1 MLYRLSSRYQ
11 KEIALSLMYVFLL
24 SGIAAVKAQA
34 YAAIPYPVFSNH
46 IYSASEYT
54 SASMP
59 FLVTEKNEGDTF
71 LGDEE
76 KDKGKKPVKSTT
88 TVQNFSGKQ
97 KRKFDKVEIG
107 GPSQPEMTAFKSIG
121 ADNMVSPFTGDFS
134 YNLPLLDV
142 GGYPVN
148 MFYSSGITMDQESSW
163 VGLGWNINPGTVTR
177 NMRGLPDD
185 FNGTDKITKTQSFR
199 DDKTFGLT
207 TSANIKIAGFPLK
220 MGASWGLAWNNKLGV
235 SAEAGINAALSTSGK
250 NADKKTYNLTASA
263 GLNASSRTGA
273 SINPSIS
280 LERSFSQSGDLKGSI
295 GVGYSYS
302 SRMGLSSMHL
312 DMNVSQEKSKIYNE
326 GTEDQSTKSGTQSWG
341 SSSGTLSFAYPS
353 VLPSIT
359 KPLTRG
365 NYSLKLGAGGELPF
379 GIYTHGELKGY
390 LNHTYLA
397 DEDKITYHPA
407 YGMLNLQGAEKNKDA
422 LLDFNRANDGVYTP
436 NTPTIAMPVYT
447 YDVFSINGEGTGGSF
462 RAYRGDIGHMRDA
475 KVKTKENAF
484 GLGADLGF
492 GYLIHVGADLNY
504 VYSPTESGD
513 WETNNFASSSFGFQ
527 KNDKDYQAVYFKNPS
542 EKTVPDANF
551 QTAMGGENLV
561 RLKMANT
568 ASANPMLLPKLLS
581 YDANKN
587 QLSPEQTISAN
598 DTKKI
603 KRDRR
608 TQVISFLSAEETE
621 RIGMNKK
628 LYSYNSQGAYENK
641 IIYSVNCNKTGIDS
655 FYRQQDESHAPAQ
668 PLILGGENVAFR
680 HKHHISQIDVLGSD
694 GKKYVYG
701 LPVYNKVQKNV
712 TFSVD
717 AIQKKSNTKAEYAAG
732 DNTESNERG
741 RDWILEKEEIP
752 AYTHS
757 YLLTELTSPN
767 YVDVTGNGITE
778 DDMGDAVKFNYS
790 KYNDYK
796 WRTPFGTN
804 VASYSSGLKTD
815 EKDDKAH
822 YVYGEREQWYLYS
835 LESKNMVARFY
846 VKSDRKDGKQVEGE
860 NGNLDL
866 NSANGMKRLD
876 KIQLFSKGDLT
887 RYGDNAKPIKT
898 IRFFQSYKLCK
909 NTPTA
914 NELGSNIEIGQGKLT
929 LDSIW
934 ISYNGNTRKPKSKY
948 VFYYPDNNNP
958 NYSFEQSDRWGTFKP
973 KADNPN
979 PNLTNEE
986 YPYSTQ
992 DQTKADKNAAAW
1004 ALNKILLPSGGII
1017 TVDYESD
1024 AYGYVQNKRAA
1035 SMCQILGFGTSET
1048 NLPAAI
1054 DLPKLYNNNGVENDR
1069 VYIRLNTPISST
1081 GAAGKTEFA
1090 ARYLEDVKQ
1099 FYLKL
1104 AVTMPT
1110 GSGLSGIAGDET
1122 IPVYADIADY
1132 GLINSTTAWIKVK
1145 DIGTGHTPMVQAA
1158 LQFLT
1163 RQLPGKAFKGYDLS
1177 ESSGLNSIVTAMA
1190 GMLNSVGSMLNG
1202 EINTLKSD
1210 LKCQQ
1215 VVLYKSVAKLTN
1227 PTRNKFGGGH
1237 RVKRVVLSDSW
1248 DKMTGQMKATYGKEY
1263 KYTTTELINGK
1274 LETISSGVASWEPS
1288 IGGEENPFREIMRYV
1303 DHNKGGPYDYGSIE
1317 LPLGEMFYPSANVG
1331 YSKVEVLS
1339 IHRDTVKNQP
1349 TRQVTEY
1356 YTNKD
1361 FPYKSS
1367 CTDLKGE
1374 ANAKYEPAKIM
1385 QLLRIDMMK
1394 GIAQS
1399 QGFLVETNDMNGK
1412 EKNNAVY
1419 TVNDPVNPTSYS
1431 QYFYN
1436 TKQATDKTFGFN
1448 HDFPVISKADGK
1460 VTNAVIG
1467 RDIEVMTD
1475 FREHHSE
1482 TITANLSINF
1492 DAFIVG
1498 FFPIPLTNL
1507 LQPVV
1512 REGTMYRSAAML
1524 KLVTHYGILD
1534 SVVSIDKGSMVS
1546 TKNLVYDAETGNPLL
1561 TRTQNEHNKPIYNFN
1576 YPAHWA
1582 YSGMGNAYKNIDAV
1596 YDKLSFRHGILENPP
1611 SGIFDILESGDE
1623 IYVVK
1628 KGNDSLT
1635 RQLPCDDPNAPYDVW
1650 NTLKK
1655 NETNKIWAVN
1665 MQKVGATTPQWVF
1678 MDALGNPYNA
1688 PYNATTEEGANI
1700 RIIRSGKRNMI
1711 DQSVA
1716 AITSLSNPIQ
1726 NGQLVFNEA
1735 TAIIQTTAA
1744 TFKDN
1749 WRVDNSF
1756 FKVTETQENRQYAR
1770 VKRADIGSTGFANIS
1785 RDQYYGGDDEST
1797 IRLGNGID
1805 LYNATWGRD
1814 KKNGNCGWKHT
1825 KKHNIMG
1832 FLLYD
1837 YSTLPANS
1845 QSYKALLSLESHTN
1859 NSYPTSSGFP
1869 SASHLMVGK
1878 NHNDCFFNSPHHGS
1892 SVSQNNNGLLAEIHG
1907 LKQGWYSTTQSPNEN
1922 VNDPNALPWVN
1933 NYFNNQ
1939 NNLTVG
1945 KGLVPYSTTGW
1956 DDYINNSKVNVTL
1969 PLLGTAG
1976 TPLGNQRKLGL
1987 SLRLANFN
1995 YNPAA
2000 KQSRRVDYRCFWSPT
2015 APGPCNSIASNSFAA
2030 NYAIPNCNGFA
2041 SPKLS
2046 YYYYNWGDTSIQYG
2060 YATDPSVNTILTK
2073 HINTVIATYCKS
2085 TFSRKAMNP
2094 YVEGVLGNWRVDSV
2108 YAYYGERKESDLS
2121 VPQIDTR
2128 TAGTI
2133 KNYKTFW
2140 SFASTPANPAT
2151 PIYLTRNQNA
2161 LDVWVWNSTITQYNR
2176 KGYEIENTDP
2186 LGRYNSGLYG
2196 YNQQLPTAI
2205 ANNARVREILFD
2217 GFEDYD
2223 YETASNCINCKPRRA
2238 FNYTTPITSQI
2249 DATQKHTGRYSLRV
2263 NAGQSTII
2271 KAPVTTVGEANK
2283 PYGLKIQNS
2292 TTNYTN
2298 QGLGTSGTNG
2308 TGLKAS
2314 WFNYAVSNP
2323 SSHPNF
2329 DYLEPASA
2337 TTYPQAALI
2346 YSEQNTYPSIGR
2358 NTTYQSPKAGISPE
2372 YFSVKWE
2379 GKLQAPATGLYKFRT
2394 NGDNGF
2400 RIRIAGQQLS
2410 NNRYWTVPRSGHVDG
2425 GGLEQNSNTIALI
2438 VGQVYD
2444 IEVSYYNQWGAYE
2457 LDFQWAYKQNGT
2469 NVFTSYRPIPI
2480 KHLYAPTATAFQ
2492 QVITTQQTCYRLD
2505 SSQVTGNALTDT
2517 FSLIQS
2523 RKMLVSGWVKVGIA
2537 NCCYPATYDNG
2548 SNSIAIGW
2556 DNSGWESNVF
2566 KPTGAII
2573 EGWQRYEG
2581 VFDVQSN
2588 VPIVQIK
2595 LNNTGSVPVYFDDI
2609 RIQPYNANMKSYVY
2623 HSSNLRL
2630 MAELDE
2636 NNYSSLYEYDDDG
2649 TLTRV
2654 KKETQLGIKTIT
2666 ETRSAT
2672 QKKVNE

>member
-1 MLYRLSSRYQ
+1 MLYRLSSHYQ
-11 KEIALSLMYVFLL
+11 KEIAFSLLYIFLL
-24 SGIAAVKAQA
+24 SRIAAAKAQSFA
-34 YAAIPYPVFSNH
+34 VNIYPNRANYSYASSKHSKTPTPFS
-46 IYSASEYT
+46 A
-54 SASMP
+54 
-59 FLVTEKNEGDTF
+59 TETNVVNSSVDDNEK
-71 LGDEE
+71 E
-76 KDKGKKPVKSTT
+76 KGKKTAKVSSTL
-88 TVQNFSGKQ
+88 QNFSGNNQ
-97 KRKFDKVEIG
+97 RKYDKVDIG
-107 GPSQPEMTAFKSIG
+107 GPSQPEMTAFKSVG
-121 ADNMVSPFTGDFS
+121 SDNMVSPFTGDFS
-134 YNLPLLDV
+134 YNLTLLDV
-142 GGYPVN
+142 GGYPIN
-148 MFYSSGITMDQESSW
+148 MFYSSGINMEQEASW

-207 TSANIKIAGFPLK
+207 TGPNIKIAGFPLK
-220 MGASWGLAWNNKLGV
+220 LGASWGLAFTSWGLAWNNKLGV
-235 SAEAGINAALSTSGK
+235 SAEAGINAALSISGK
-250 NADKKTYNLTASA
+250 NAGLKNYMLTASA
-263 GLNASSRTGA
+263 GLNASSRSGA
-273 SINPSIS
+273 SFSPSIS
-280 LERSFSQSGDLKGSI
+280 VQRELGKGQYGNLSGSI
-295 GVGYSYS
+295 GVGYNYS
-302 SRMGLSSMHL
+302 SRLGLTSMHL
-312 DMNVSQEKSKIYNE
+312 DMNISESYKLYGDDRSRDIA
-326 GTEDQSTKSGTQSWG
+326 

-353 VLPSIT
+353 VVPSIT
-359 KPLTRG
+359 KPLTRE
-365 NYSLKLGAGGELPF
+365 NYSLELSAGGELYSVN
-379 GIYTHGELKGY
+379 IHGKLKGY
-390 LNHTYLA
+390 LSRTYLA
-397 DEDKITYHPA
+397 DEDKVTTHPA
-407 YGMLNLQGAEKNKDA
+407 YGILNLQGAEKNKDA

-436 NTPTIAMPVYT
+436 NSPTIAMPVYT

-462 RAYRGDIGHMRDA
+462 RAYRGDVGHMRDP

-484 GLGADLGF
+484 GLGVDLGF
-492 GYLIHVGADLNY
+492 GNMVHVGADLNY
-504 VYSPTESGD
+504 VYSPSESGD
-513 WETNNFASSSFGFQ
+513 WTTNNLALSAFSYQ
-527 KNDKDYQAVYFKNPS
+527 KNEGAYQAAYFKNPS
-542 EKTVPDANF
+542 EKTVPDVNF
-551 QTAMGGENLV
+551 QTSMGGEDLV
-561 RLKMANT
+561 RFKMTNT
-568 ASANPMLLPKLLS
+568 ASANPMLLPKLVR

-587 QLSPEQTISAN
+587 VLEEKTISAS
-598 DTKKI
+598 DTKKLN
-603 KRDRR
+603 RDKR
-608 TQVISFLSAEETE
+608 TQVINFLNAEEAE

-628 LYSYNSQGAYENK
+628 LYSYTALGIYENK
-641 IIYSVNCNKTGIDS
+641 IIYSANCNKEGIDS
-655 FYRQQDESHAPAQ
+655 FYRNHDDKTTAP
-668 PLILGGENVAFR
+668 PMLGEENANFR
-680 HKHHISQIDVLGSD
+680 KKHHISEIYVLGSD
-694 GKKYVYG
+694 GMRYVYG
-701 LPVYNKVQKNV
+701 LPVYNKRQLNV
-712 TFSVD
+712 TFSID
-717 AIQKKSNTKAEYAAG
+717 ANQKKSNTKAEYATD
-732 DNTESNERG
+732 DNTENNTRG

-757 YLLTELTSPN
+757 YLLTELISPN

-778 DDMGDAVKFNYS
+778 DDIGDAVKFNYS

-796 WRTPFGTN
+796 WRTPIGNNT
-804 VASYSSGLKTD
+804 ASYCSGLKTD

-835 LESKNMVARFY
+835 VESKNMVARFY
-846 VKSDRKDGKQVEGE
+846 VKSDRKDGKSVVDE
-860 NGNLDL
+860 NGELDL
-866 NSANGMKRLD
+866 DASKGMKRLD

-887 RYGDNAKPIKT
+887 KYGDNAKPIKT

-909 NTPTA
+909 NNPA
-914 NELGSNIEIGQGKLT
+914 NNELGSNIEIGQGKLT

-973 KADNPN
+973 NTDNPS
-979 PNLTNEE
+979 NLSNED

-1004 ALNKILLPSGGII
+1004 ALNKILLPSGGVI

-1024 AYGYVQNKRAA
+1024 SYAYVQNKKAA

-1048 NLPAAI
+1048 ALPAASE
-1054 DLPKLYNNNGVENDR
+1054 LSKLYANGGSENDH
-1069 VYIRLNTPISST
+1069 VYIQLPTPITTT
-1081 GAAGKTEFA
+1081 GDAGKAEFA
-1090 ARYLEDVKQ
+1090 ARYLEDLKQ

-1104 AVTMPT
+1104 SVIMPT

-1132 GLINSTTAWIKVK
+1132 GLINSTTAWVKVA

-1158 LQFLT
+1158 LQFLIK
-1163 RQLPGKAFKGYDLS
+1163 QLPGKAYKGYDLS
-1177 ESSGLNSIVTAMA
+1177 ESSGLKSIVTAMA

-1202 EINTLKSD
+1202 EIYTLKSD

-1215 VVLYKSVAKLTN
+1215 VVLSKCFAKLTN
-1227 PTRNKFGGGH
+1227 PTRNKFGGGY

-1248 DKMTGQMKATYGKEY
+1248 DKMTGQMRATYGKEY

-1288 IGGEENPFREIMRYV
+1288 IGGDENPHREIMRFV
-1303 DHNKGGPYDYGSIE
+1303 DHNKGGPYDFGAVE
-1317 LPLGEMFYPSANVG
+1317 MPLGEMFYPSAMVG
-1331 YSKVEVLS
+1331 YSRVEVLS

-1349 TRQVTEY
+1349 TRQVIEY

-1412 EKNNAVY
+1412 EKSNAVY
-1419 TVNDPVNPTSYS
+1419 TVTDPVNPTSYS
-1431 QYFYN
+1431 EYFYN

-1448 HDFPVISKADGK
+1448 HDFPVIARSDGK

-1467 RDIEVMTD
+1467 RDVEVMTD
-1475 FREHHSE
+1475 FREHRSE

-1492 DAFIVG
+1492 DGFIIG

-1512 REGTMYRSAAML
+1512 REGTMYRSAAIL

-1596 YDKLSFRHGILENPP
+1596 YDKLSFRHGVLENPP
-1611 SGIFDILESGDE
+1611 AGIFDILESGDE

-1628 KGNDSLT
+1628 KGNDSLS

-1665 MQKVGATTPQWVF
+1665 MQKAGGAASQWVF
-1678 MDALGNPYNA
+1678 MDALGNPYNS
-1688 PYNATTEEGANI
+1688 PYNDSSGEGATI

-1716 AITSLSNPIQ
+1716 AITTLNNPIQ
-1726 NGQLVFNEA
+1726 SGQLVFNEA
-1735 TAIIQTTAA
+1735 TGIIQTTAA

-1749 WRVDNSF
+1749 WRVDNSW
-1756 FKVTETQENRQYAR
+1756 FKVTETVDSTAYAR
-1770 VKRADIGSTGFANIS
+1770 VKRAVIRSTGFANIS
-1785 RDQYYGGDDEST
+1785 RDQYIGRDDVST
-1797 IRLGNGID
+1797 IRLGDGID

-1814 KKNGNCGWKHT
+1814 KKKGNCGWQHT
-1825 KKHNIMG
+1825 KKHNIVG

-1837 YSTLPANS
+1837 YSSLSTTS

-1859 NSYPTSSGFP
+1859 IRYPVSSHYP
-1869 SASHLMVGK
+1869 PASHLMTGK
-1878 NHNDCFFNSPHHGS
+1878 NDNDCFYNSPHHGS
-1892 SVSQNNNGLLAEIHG
+1892 SISQNNNGLLVEING

-1922 VNDPNALPWVN
+1922 VNDLNALPWVN
-1933 NYFNNQ
+1933 SYFYNPT
-1939 NNLTVG
+1939 NLTAG

-1956 DDYINNSKVNVTL
+1956 DDYINNNKVNVTL
-1969 PLLGTAG
+1969 PLLGSIG

-2000 KQSRRVDYRCFWSPT
+2000 KQHRQVDYRCFWSPAAVGTCSNT
-2015 APGPCNSIASNSFAA
+2015 ASKNNSA
-2030 NYAIPNCNGFA
+2030 NYALCRFA
-2041 SPKLS
+2041 EPKL
-2046 YYYYNWGDTSIQYG
+2046 YYYHYTWGDIDSQTNYDN
-2060 YATDPSVNTILTK
+2060 DPSVNLMLTK
-2073 HINTVIATYCKS
+2073 HIKTVTATYCKS

-2108 YAYYGERKESDLS
+2108 YVYYGERKETDPTI
-2121 VPQIDTR
+2121 PQIDTR

-2140 SFASTPANPAT
+2140 NFASTPSNPNT
-2151 PIYLTRNQNA
+2151 SVYLTRNQNA
-2161 LDVWVWNSTITQYNR
+2161 LDVWVWKSAITQYNR

-2196 YNQQLPTAI
+2196 YNQQLPIAI
-2205 ANNARVREILFD
+2205 ANYSRVCEILFD

-2223 YETASNCINCKPRRA
+2223 YQTASNCINCKPRRA
-2238 FNYTTPITSQI
+2238 FNYSTPISSQI
-2249 DATQKHTGRYSLRV
+2249 DATQHHTGRYSLRV

-2271 KAPVTTVGEANK
+2271 QAPVIAVADANR

-2292 TTNYTN
+2292 STNYTN
-2298 QGLGTSGTNG
+2298 QALGTNGTAG

-2314 WFNYAVSNP
+2314 WYNHAVIGTYNLPLDPAP
-2323 SSHPNF
+2323 S
-2329 DYLEPASA
+2329 

-2346 YSEQNTYPSIGR
+2346 YTQTA
-2358 NTTYQSPKAGISPE
+2358 TSPEVAAAQQVGVNGISTN

-2379 GKLQAPATGLYKFRT
+2379 GKIQAPVTGTYYFKPAMLADGYRLRINGTIISQPQQWT
-2394 NGDNGF
+2394 NGYNNQQLISNGF
-2400 RIRIAGQQLS
+2400 EM
-2410 NNRYWTVPRSGHVDG
+2410 V
-2425 GGLEQNSNTIALI
+2425 
-2438 VGQVYD
+2438 VGQVYT
-2444 IEVSYYNQWGAYE
+2444 IEISYYNWTGIHQFQLQWKKPGSNSFVKVP
-2457 LDFQWAYKQNGT
+2457 LDN
-2469 NVFTSYRPIPI
+2469 
-2480 KHLYAPTATAFQ
+2480 LYPPTATSFQ
-2492 QVITTQQTCYRLD
+2492 QVIQMTQTCYRLD

-2517 FSLIQS
+2517 FSLIQN
-2523 RKMLVSGWVKVGIA
+2523 RKMLVSGWVKVGTA

-2548 SNSIAIGW
+2548 SNSIQIGW
-2556 DNSGWESNVF
+2556 DNNGWVSNTF

-2581 VFDVQSN
+2581 IFDVQPN
-2588 VPIVQIK
+2588 VSIIQIK
-2595 LNNTGSVPVYFDDI
+2595 LNNTGSNPVYFDDI
-2609 RIQPYNANMKSYVY
+2609 RIHPYNANMKSYVY

-2636 NNYSSLYEYDDDG
+2636 NNYSSFYEYDDDG
-2649 TLTRV
+2649 ILTRV